1 MTVGESPNPTIKI
14 DGQEIET
21 VDRFMYLGN
30 IVDVNDR
37 TNDDVKI
44 TYCLNK
50 TCVCRTYTDLEIS
63 KDNVKKKW
71 WLFNTNV
78 KSVLLYISECW
89 NIWTSKKERKTQ
101 VFIHKPVSE

>member
-1 MTVGESPNPTIKI
+1 MKIAIKKIKLMTVGESPNPTIKI

-21 VDRFMYLGN
+21 VDRFMYLGS

-44 TYCLNK
+44 TYCQNK

-63 KDNVKKKW
+63 KDNVKKK
-71 WLFNTNV
+71 
-78 KSVLLYISECW
+78 
-89 NIWTSKKERKTQ
+89 
-101 VFIHKPVSE
+101 